1 MCYTNWVIF
10 LAPKFRVFNLN
21 FIVVILRLVL
31 AMWPSLVLGLC
42 SLPQTAESWGSGHVP
57 SHLTDV

>member
-31 AMWPSLVLGLC
+31 AMWPRLVLGLC
-42 SLPQTAESWGSGHVP
+42 SLPQTAESWVSGHVP